1 MGDDNQR
8 PAIFEQPV
16 FQPLRH
22 VKVNVVGRLVKEQHI
37 ALAAEYARERHTHL
51 LPAGKFPHGLI
62 QISKAQ
68 LREDG
73 LRFIGGGGWVFPLP
87 CGQVIQRSLRDGIV
101 LAEHRCLRQIC
112 HGHAALDADF
122 AVIGFF
128 LPAEKAQEGGFTRAV
143 AADNADAVALG
154 DGQENVV
161 HQLFFAVKDGYVA
174 KRIGA
179 CHCSVPLVRGYSIIF
194 GGFVQ
199 VFLRIV
205 CAGGRQAVWSRP
217 FGATK
222 HSGWQDLL
230 GGASVDAQSYCQGRS
245 AACAFCWLFSLS

>member
-8 PAIFEQPV
+8 PAVLEQPV

-22 VKVNVVGRLVKEQHI
+22 VKVNVVGRLVKEQHV
-37 ALAAEYARERHTHL
+37 ALAAECARERHAHL

-73 LRFIGGGGWVFPLP
+73 LRFISGGGWVFPLP
-87 CGQVIQRSLRDGIV
+87 CGQIIQRSLCDGIV
-101 LAEHRCLRQIC
+101 LAEHRRLRQIR

-122 AVIGFF
+122 AVVGFF
-128 LPAEKAQEGGFTRAV
+128 LPAEQAQKGGFSRAV
-143 AADNADAVALG
+143 APDDADAVALG

-199 VFLRIV
+199 VFRRIV

-222 HSGWQDLL
+222 HSRW
-230 GGASVDAQSYCQGRS
+230 
-245 AACAFCWLFSLS
+245 

>member
-8 PAIFEQPV
+8 PAVLEQPV

-22 VKVNVVGRLVKEQHI
+22 VKVNVVGRLVKEQHV
-37 ALAAEYARERHTHL
+37 ALAAECACERHAHL

-73 LRFIGGGGWVFPLP
+73 LRFISGGGWVFPLP
-87 CGQVIQRSLRDGIV
+87 RGQIIQRRLGDGIV
-101 LAEHRCLRQIC
+101 LAEHRCLRQIR

-122 AVIGFF
+122 AMIGLF
-128 LPAEKAQEGGFTRAV
+128 LPAEQAQKGGFSRAV
-143 AADNADAVALG
+143 APDDADAVALG

-199 VFLRIV
+199 
-205 CAGGRQAVWSRP
+205 G
-217 FGATK
+217 
-222 HSGWQDLL
+222 
-230 GGASVDAQSYCQGRS
+230 
-245 AACAFCWLFSLS
+245 